1 MRIASLALATALNVF
16 LRKKLP
22 DEIFERLA
30 GREVSIDVRN
40 PAFRVSFR
48 VEGRHFVPV
57 RPSGEPYLR
66 FRASARDFMLI
77 AAREE
82 DADTLFF
89 NRRLVVEGDTEI
101 ALLVKNTLD
110 GIEAPRTRALLKRG
124 LRIAGRLHR

>member
-1 MRIASLALATALNVF
+1 MRIASLALASALNLF
-16 LRKKLP
+16 LRRKLP

-30 GREVSIDVRN
+30 GKEVSIDVKE
-40 PAFRVSFR
+40 PALRVSFR

-57 RPSGEPYLR
+57 RPSAQPYLR
-66 FRASARDFMLI
+66 FRASARDFMRI

-89 NRRLVVEGDTEI
+89 NRRLVVEGDTEM

-110 GIEAPRTRALLKRG
+110 GIEASRMRAVLRRG
-124 LRIAGRLHR
+124 LRIAERLRP

>member
-16 LRKKLP
+16 LRRKLP

-30 GREVSIDVRN
+30 GREVSIDVRE
-40 PAFRVSFR
+40 PTFRASFR
-48 VEGRHFVPV
+48 VRGRHFVPM
-57 RPSGEPYLR
+57 RPTAEPYLR
-66 FRASARDFMLI
+66 FRASARDLVRI

-89 NRRLVVEGDTEI
+89 NRRLVVEGDTEM

-110 GIEAPRTRALLKRG
+110 GIEAPRARAFLRRALAV
-124 LRIAGRLHR
+124 AGRARP